1 MSTFTQI
8 YYHLVFSTKHR
19 ERVLERPGREEF
31 FRYVWGI
38 IRNQDAHLYRINAV
52 EDHVHILTSLH
63 PSVAL
68 ADFIKD
74 IKVASN
80 EWIKAKRIFPRFTAW
95 QEGYGAFTAAHA
107 DKDRLVDY
115 IKGQEEHHCTEGFL
129 DEYRR
134 LLQAEGVKFD
144 EKYLV

>member
-19 ERVLERPGREEF
+19 EPVLEKPGREEF

-115 IKGQEEHHCTEGFL
+115 IKGQEEHHRTEGFL

-134 LLQAEGVKFD
+134 LLQAEGVKFE